1 MLWPRA
7 GFLVTWSCGALVFC
21 YLGFFTPRKG
31 TRQGGRLH
39 EPQGTRLPGHKEQ
52 QGTRGRDQAA
62 RTPAYQPSRVP
73 GQLPGTRVLGG
84 KGPEGRTR
92 APFCKRHGTT
102 RVLRDQGPR
111 DPQGLFTG
119 IQAAGGTGSLPQ
131 ATPVMSPRLR
141 QSRGRATPCAN
152 LQSISGLVVDYI
164 VAIDVTRVRFPADAF
179 LQFISLICCCLMA
192 VDFNSH

>member
-1 MLWPRA
+1 MLPWCPGRPPWCPRCSGALVLWPRA

-84 KGPEGRTR
+84 QGARGQ
-92 APFCKRHGTT
+92 
-102 RVLRDQGPR
+102 DQGTILQETRDDQSPKRPGSPGPPEFVYR
-111 DPQGLFTG
+111 DPG
-119 IQAAGGTGSLPQ
+119 
-131 ATPVMSPRLR
+131 
-141 QSRGRATPCAN
+141 SRGNWQLAA
-152 LQSISGLVVDYI
+152 
-164 VAIDVTRVRFPADAF
+164 
-179 LQFISLICCCLMA
+179 
-192 VDFNSH
+192 SHASHESQA